1 MGKPSNEIIA
11 ATSGI
16 AQEEWL
22 RDESEHPYK
31 FVPTKPSGNTV
42 PFPAITKCNTFI
54 LRHYAAGIVEEIEQR
69 MYDGDLAMYF
79 DVPDFTED
87 CMTMRDCR
95 ISPSMSFWWQD
106 RFSFLADLEVYI
118 EADVHTDSI
127 CGRQSCTVY
136 ATVSFDFE
144 DQISYSLEGFSFDKP
159 DRDAIKLDDYL
170 IPIMSYEEVEEAAEQ
185 MHFRSGRVA
194 SGGSVLPWTASR
206 RGSGTQM
213 G

>member
-1 MGKPSNEIIA
+1 MGKSSNEIIA

-16 AQEEWL
+16 VQEEWQ

-31 FVPTKPSGNTV
+31 FVPTKASGNAV

-54 LRHYAAGIVEEIEQR
+54 LRHYAAGIVEEIGQR

-79 DVPDFTED
+79 DIPDFTED
-87 CMTMRDCR
+87 CMTMLDCR

-127 CGRQSCTVY
+127 YGRQSAAAMRCRCPESSPSRNSGT
-136 ATVSFDFE
+136 TRKKNSSVSIIWAGPWRMWE
-144 DQISYSLEGFSFDKP
+144 GASRMNGASPNIS
-159 DRDAIKLDDYL
+159 
-170 IPIMSYEEVEEAAEQ
+170 
-185 MHFRSGRVA
+185 SGRGCYTWA
-194 SGGSVLPWTASR
+194 SGR
-206 RGSGTQM
+206 RRAP
-213 G
+213 